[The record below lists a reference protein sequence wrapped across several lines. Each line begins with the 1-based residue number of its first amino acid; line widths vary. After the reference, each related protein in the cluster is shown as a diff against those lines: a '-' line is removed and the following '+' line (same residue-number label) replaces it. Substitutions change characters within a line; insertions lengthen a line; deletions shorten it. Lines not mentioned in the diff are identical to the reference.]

1 MLKKLR
7 LRLTLLATLLTGGV
21 LLVMTLLALSISE
34 KGLRTSSENA
44 FQSNLNSIIVKL
56 QNDQVV
62 ASSWLAQMEASE
74 GLVISISDSGSP
86 LYFQGSWQPRT
97 SRSILIDRT
106 QELGKSSGLDVQIP
120 PFSVL
125 EASSVTVSVK
135 GDNGDRYLGAVS
147 VIPSHGGWQGLT
159 LLKDMSSLTRELVI
173 QRITFGVLVLLGI
186 VFLWFL
192 CWYFTGK
199 ALRPIEENARRQ
211 NEFIAAASHEL
222 RSPLTVIRTSASA
235 LSPGDFQSPQLI
247 QNIEKECA
255 RMARLIDD
263 LLILAGNDAKTW
275 SIRTEMVNLD
285 TLLLETTELFYPVA
299 KQKQQK
305 LLLCVPDEALPS
317 VCGDEQRLKQIL
329 TILLDNAFSYTPKEG
344 TVTLKA
350 DTDGKQV
357 ELSVSDTGPG
367 IPPEHL
373 NQIFDRFYRGD
384 ASRKDKRHFGLGLS
398 IAQELASLHQGK
410 LYLKQ
415 TGPNGTTF
423 ALRLPITRKK
433 PKNDTRLT

>member
-1 MLKKLR
+1 
-7 LRLTLLATLLTGGV
+7 
-21 LLVMTLLALSISE
+21 
-34 KGLRTSSENA
+34 
-44 FQSNLNSIIVKL
+44 
-56 QNDQVV
+56 
-62 ASSWLAQMEASE
+62 
-74 GLVISISDSGSP
+74 
-86 LYFQGSWQPRT
+86 
-97 SRSILIDRT
+97 
-106 QELGKSSGLDVQIP
+106 
-120 PFSVL
+120 
-125 EASSVTVSVK
+125 
-135 GDNGDRYLGAVS
+135 
-147 VIPSHGGWQGLT
+147 
-159 LLKDMSSLTRELVI
+159 
-173 QRITFGVLVLLGI
+173 
-186 VFLWFL
+186 
-192 CWYFTGK
+192 
-199 ALRPIEENARRQ
+199 
-211 NEFIAAASHEL
+211 
-222 RSPLTVIRTSASA
+222 
-235 LSPGDFQSPQLI
+235 
-247 QNIEKECA
+247 
-255 RMARLIDD
+255 MARLIDD
-263 LLILAGNDAKTW
+263 LLILAGSDAKTW

-329 TILLDNAFSYTPKEG
+329 TILLDNAFSYWPKEG

>member
-7 LRLTLLATLLTGGV
+7 LRLTALATFLTGGV

-62 ASSWLAQMEASE
+62 ASSWLAQMESSE
-74 GLVISISDSGSP
+74 DLIITISDSGSP
-86 LYFQGSWQPRT
+86 FRFQGSWSPQT
-97 SRSILIDRT
+97 DRSVLIART
-106 QELGKSSGLDVQIP
+106 QEAGKAEGLDIHIP

-135 GDNGDRYLGAVS
+135 GDNGDSYLGAVA

-159 LLKDMSSLTRELVI
+159 LLKDMSALTQDLNF
-173 QRITFGVLVLLGI
+173 QRIAFGALVLLGI
-186 VFLWFL
+186 VLLWFL
-192 CWYFTGK
+192 CWFFTGK

-222 RSPLTVIRTSASA
+222 RSPLAVIQTSASA
-235 LSPGDFQSPQLI
+235 LTPGEFQSSQLI
-247 QNIEKECA
+247 ANIDKECG

-263 LLILAGNDAKTW
+263 LLILAGSDAKTW
-275 SIRTEMVNLD
+275 SIRTETVDLD
-285 TLLLETTELFYPVA
+285 TLLLETAELFYPMA
-299 KQKQQK
+299 QQK
-305 LLLCVPDEALPS
+305 GLALCLKVPDETLPPIQ
-317 VCGDEQRLKQIL
+317 GDEQRLKQIL
-329 TILLDNAFSYTPKEG
+329 TILLDNAFSYTPKGG
-344 TVTLKA
+344 TVVLKA
-350 DTDGKQV
+350 EIDGKQA

-367 IPPEHL
+367 IPPEHVSH
-373 NQIFDRFYRGD
+373 IFDRFYRGD
-384 ASRKDKRHFGLGLS
+384 ASRKDKSHFGLGLS
-398 IAQELASLHQGK
+398 IAWELASLHQGK
-410 LYLKQ
+410 LYVKQ

-423 ALRLPITRKK
+423 AVRLPIVSKK
-433 PKNDTRLT
+433 QKNDD